1 MSDIALTVSI
11 LALVAVVGLFIGNVK
26 FRGIGLGIGGVLFG
40 GIIVGHFVSQAGMTL
55 SSDMLHVIQEFGL
68 ILFVYTIGI
77 QVGPGFFAS
86 LRVSGLRLNLF
97 AVLIVIIGGTMRNFD
112 LSPLMR
118 QWIGFD
124 KLANA
129 LQNAGESQSFPPYN
143 IEKSDDNHYRITL
156 ALAGFRQEDL
166 EIQLEGTRLSVKGT
180 PEQPKEEKKWLHQ
193 GLMNQPFSLSFTLA
207 ENMEVSGA
215 TFVNGLLHID
225 LIRNEPEP
233 IAAQRIAISERPAL
247 NS

>member
-1 MSDIALTVSI
+1 
-11 LALVAVVGLFIGNVK
+11 
-26 FRGIGLGIGGVLFG
+26 
-40 GIIVGHFVSQAGMTL
+40 
-55 SSDMLHVIQEFGL
+55 
-68 ILFVYTIGI
+68 
-77 QVGPGFFAS
+77 
-86 LRVSGLRLNLF
+86 
-97 AVLIVIIGGTMRNFD
+97 MRNFD

-193 GLMNQPFSLSFTLA
+193 GLMNQPFSLSFTLV